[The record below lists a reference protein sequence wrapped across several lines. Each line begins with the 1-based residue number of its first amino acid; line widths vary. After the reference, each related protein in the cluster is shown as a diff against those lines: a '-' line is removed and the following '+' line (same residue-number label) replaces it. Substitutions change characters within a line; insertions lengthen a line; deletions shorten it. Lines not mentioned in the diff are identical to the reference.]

1 MSRINET
8 VCRYDS
14 NGNIVYI
21 KETDES
27 GDIHERWYIVI
38 MPIMGSLLGMMIGRY
53 TYSDG
58 RVLYFNKNGTQT
70 TKEEWEKELKE
81 WEDHQQ

>member
-1 MSRINET
+1 
-8 VCRYDS
+8 
-14 NGNIVYI
+14 VYI